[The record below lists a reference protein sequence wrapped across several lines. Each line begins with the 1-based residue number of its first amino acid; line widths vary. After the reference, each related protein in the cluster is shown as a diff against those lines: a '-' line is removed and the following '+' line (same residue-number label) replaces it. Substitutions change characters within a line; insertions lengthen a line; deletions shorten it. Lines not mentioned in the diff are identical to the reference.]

1 MALTTQQ
8 ILDAIAPQFVGN
20 PLAAVLVE
28 VADERTAPASA
39 SGWSAQRR
47 NHAVAL
53 RAAHLLVM
61 STDEAFSLGG
71 GGGVINPLGHV
82 NTTVITSPA
91 ESGPVVATLLSFV
104 SFALSLLP
112 FVPYSPTYHSI
123 VLNPLPNGFPG
134 RDTRHDASITG
145 KEKSLPVTFQ

>member
-71 GGGVINPLGHV
+71 GGGVSKKREGDLQIDYRVTAAKVYDQFPDLAQTNYGTELIGLIRASHIPFGH
-82 NTTVITSPA
+82 
-91 ESGPVVATLLSFV
+91 
-104 SFALSLLP
+104 
-112 FVPYSPTYHSI
+112 
-123 VLNPLPNGFPG
+123 
-134 RDTRHDASITG
+134 TG
-145 KEKSLPVTFQ
+145 GQSVHCNDY